1 MEGIAMKLRFILK
14 TLIWSV
20 VWGAVLLF
28 SAGTARWLSAWIY
41 LTGRFAL
48 DLLSSHLL
56 HRNAPEIAVERSRGA
71 FQKEQTIPDRVV
83 LTLMMI
89 INFCAMLVAG
99 MDERLG
105 WSDVPQWLRII
116 GAASIVM
123 SYYTTYRV
131 AIENKFAASV
141 VKIQRARG
149 HKVIDTGPYQYVRHP
164 MYTGLIFRTIGTP
177 LLLGSWWGLY
187 PASALIIL
195 VVVRILFEEKE
206 LSTGLEGYNGYIQRV
221 RYRLI
226 PLVW

>member
-1 MEGIAMKLRFILK
+1 MKPGFILK
-14 TLIWSV
+14 TLIRSV
-20 VWGAVLLF
+20 AWGAVLLF

-41 LTGRFAL
+41 IVGRLVL

-83 LTLMMI
+83 LTIMALINYCSMI
-89 INFCAMLVAG
+89 VVG
-99 MDERLG
+99 MDKRLG
-105 WSDVPQWLRII
+105 WSDVPGWLQIV
-116 GAASIVM
+116 GAASIVI
-123 SYYTTYRV
+123 SYYAIYRV
-131 AIENKFAASV
+131 AVENKFAASV
-141 VKIQRARG
+141 VKIQQARG

-164 MYTGLIFRTIGTP
+164 MYTGLIFRTLGTP

-195 VVVRILFEEKE
+195 VVVRILFEEKV
-206 LSTGLEGYNGYIQRV
+206 LSTGLAGYNGYIQRV
-221 RYRLI
+221 PYRLI